1 MSIEINWEALT
12 GSPAGDAL
20 AESIRAFIHERF
32 QQVELPK
39 LIRSVK
45 VHAFDFG
52 NVPPELVLKDVCDP
66 LPDFY
71 GEDDDDDEDEDDL
84 PNGSSIPNEYNANQ
98 QEQRRRNEME
108 AHDARMRSHSSA
120 TTAASES
127 RGRPFS
133 RPTLNTSFTGA
144 PSMRSTLASP
154 TGLLTRAQTPG
165 IPGGTANMSYFHL
178 PLSSTRSG
186 AITPLAAVAGGH
198 YGGWPE
204 MHQSYNHYTP
214 SNDLDQLSPELH
226 RASTSHH
233 NHTHN
238 NHNLHH
244 STSHSPGSPPTPSS
258 SPPTSPNHKDNHVN
272 DDRSPD
278 DVQIVAHL
286 RYSGNIKLSLTAEI
300 LLDYPM
306 PSFVGIPVQL
316 NVTGLTF
323 DGVAVIA
330 YMKKKAHFCFL
341 APEDAEVVVVGDSVD
356 GSAAG
361 GNGDRAGGGGGS
373 GVRVGGLFEEIKVE
387 SEIGL
392 KVQGKQVLK
401 NVGRVEK
408 FVLEQ
413 VRRIFESEFVYPSF
427 WTFLV

>member
-1 MSIEINWEALT
+1 MSIEINWAALT
-12 GSPAGDAL
+12 GGPAGDAL
-20 AESIRAFIHERF
+20 AESIRAFIHDRF

-71 GEDDDDDEDEDDL
+71 GDEDDEDEDDDDL
-84 PNGSSIPNEYNANQ
+84 PSGSSSPKTYVAAQ
-98 QEQRRRNEME
+98 QEQRRRNEID
-108 AHDARMRSHSSA
+108 AYNARMRSQSSA
-120 TTAASES
+120 TAITAASES

-178 PLSSTRSG
+178 PLSNTRSG

-198 YGGWPE
+198 YQGTWPE
-204 MHQSYNHYTP
+204 MHQSYNL
-214 SNDLDQLSPELH
+214 NNANDDLDQFSPEIH
-226 RASTSHH
+226 RSSAYQHNDH
-233 NHTHN
+233 NHSQ
-238 NHNLHH
+238 
-244 STSHSPGSPPTPSS
+244 STPSPPTP
-258 SPPTSPNHKDNHVN
+258 TSPIHKHKRAQAHTT
-272 DDRSPD
+272 DDKSPD

-330 YMKKKAHFCFL
+330 YIKKKAHFCFL
-341 APEDAEVVVVGDSVD
+341 APEDAEVVVGDSVD
-356 GSAAG
+356 GAARNLG
-361 GNGDRAGGGGGS
+361 GSGGSGGG

>member
-1 MSIEINWEALT
+1 MSIEINWAALT
-12 GSPAGDAL
+12 GGPAGDAL
-20 AESIRAFIHERF
+20 AESIRAFIHDRF

-71 GEDDDDDEDEDDL
+71 GDDNDDEEEDDDDL
-84 PNGSSIPNEYNANQ
+84 PSGSSSPQTYVAAQ
-98 QEQRRRNEME
+98 QEQRRRNEI
-108 AHDARMRSHSSA
+108 DAYNTRMRSQSSA
-120 TTAASES
+120 TTAAAASES

-178 PLSSTRSG
+178 PLNTSTRSG

-198 YGGWPE
+198 YQGTWPE
-204 MHQSYNHYTP
+204 MHQSYSHNA
-214 SNDLDQLSPELH
+214 NDDLDQFSPEI
-226 RASTSHH
+226 HH
-233 NHTHN
+233 NTSTYRHHN
-238 NHNLHH
+238 NHSQSL
-244 STSHSPGSPPTPSS
+244 PSPP
-258 SPPTSPNHKDNHVN
+258 SPTQNHKSARAHTT

-330 YMKKKAHFCFL
+330 YIKKKAHFCFL
-341 APEDAEVVVVGDSVD
+341 APEDAEVVVGDGVD
-356 GSAAG
+356 
-361 GNGDRAGGGGGS
+361 GGGGGGGEG
-373 GVRVGGLFEEIKVE
+373 GVGRARVGGLFEEIKVE